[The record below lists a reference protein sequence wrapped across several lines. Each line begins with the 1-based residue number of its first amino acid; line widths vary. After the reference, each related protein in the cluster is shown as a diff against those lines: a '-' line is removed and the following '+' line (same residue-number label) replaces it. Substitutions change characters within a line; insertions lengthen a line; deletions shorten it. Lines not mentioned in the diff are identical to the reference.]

1 MIVAPTPD
9 TVPDFAGWPD
19 GASCAAGSSK
29 PAAAGF
35 TAREVEFVAVPQI
48 EELVEAGVHF
58 GHHVSRWN
66 PKMKPYIHGKRN
78 LIHIIDLVATV
89 RGLARAQRFLTGLVA
104 AGHKII
110 LVGTKRQV
118 KNVIQAEAT
127 RGGMP
132 YVNER
137 WLGGTLTNYTTIRS
151 RLRRL
156 EELEALETSGRLAT
170 LPKKQQSYYTRELE
184 RIRRNLE
191 GIRTLDRLP
200 GCLVV
205 VDVGKEYIAVK
216 EANRLGIPIVGI
228 LDTDCDPTSVDFAI
242 PGNDDAMRSV
252 QLLLS
257 RLIDAVV
264 EGKANQRG
272 SAADAAKTTV
282 DPDIRSI
289 RYRAGTSAE
298 RRAPRKP
305 APPKKIDEY
314 GDAPAAEGG
323 GAAPEA
329 GGAGEGGAKGDA
341 KGPAKAAGAEG
352 DAKAE

>member
-1 MIVAPTPD
+1 MR
-9 TVPDFAGWPD
+9 
-19 GASCAAGSSK
+19 AAGSRK
-29 PAAAGF
+29 PAAAGLA
-35 TAREVEFVAVPQI
+35 AREVEFVAVPQI

-66 PKMKPYIHGKRN
+66 PKMKPFIHGKRN

-104 AGHKII
+104 AGHKVI

-170 LPKKQQSYYTRELE
+170 LPKKQQAFYTRELE

-200 GCLVV
+200 GALVV

-252 QLLLS
+252 QLLLA

-272 SAADAAKTTV
+272 APADAAKTSV
-282 DPDIRSI
+282 DPDIRSV

-305 APPKKIDEY
+305 APPKKLDEY
-314 GDAPAAEGG
+314 GDEKPAAG
-323 GAAPEA
+323 A
-329 GGAGEGGAKGDA
+329 GGAPPAEGEEGAGGAKGDA
-341 KGPAKAAGAEG
+341 KGPAKSE
-352 DAKAE
+352 